1 MFNNIEFQI
10 YDLIYIILYIMTVF
24 NVDDILIDL
33 AKSDTQTF
41 DINPYNENISIN
53 INCLELNN
61 NLLLIFVGSGIGWFF
76 VSNKI
81 LNTIKNY
88 CCKKFINRNNEN
100 NLVLAEHVV

>member
-76 VSNKI
+76 LSNKI
-81 LNTIKNY
+81 LNTIKKY

>member
-41 DINPYNENISIN
+41 DINPYNEKY
-53 INCLELNN
+53 
-61 NLLLIFVGSGIGWFF
+61 
-76 VSNKI
+76 VS
-81 LNTIKNY
+81 
-88 CCKKFINRNNEN
+88 
-100 NLVLAEHVV
+100 